1 MFFKK
6 KKKKKKKKMKLHFFE
21 KKRKKKKKEKEKV
34 NINSMGSLSTRETP
48 IEFKLSLNTKGRSSP
63 GSGRI

>member
-1 MFFKK
+1 
-6 KKKKKKKKMKLHFFE
+6 MKLHFFE